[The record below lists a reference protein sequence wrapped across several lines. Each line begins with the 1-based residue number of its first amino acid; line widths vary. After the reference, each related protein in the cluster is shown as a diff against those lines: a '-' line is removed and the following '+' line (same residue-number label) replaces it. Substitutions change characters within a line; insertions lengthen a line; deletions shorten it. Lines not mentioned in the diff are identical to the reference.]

1 MQPYQPSG
9 VFTALITPFHQGAV
23 DFTTLDNL
31 IEDQIQAGVAGIVPV
46 GTTGESPTLDT
57 DEHIGVIRHV
67 VKKVAG
73 RVQVIA
79 GTGANCTREAIHLT
93 READL
98 AGADGF
104 LQVAPYYN
112 KPSQEGLFRHYSA
125 IAEITA
131 KPIVLYSIP
140 GRCGI
145 EIAVGTVKRLGQTFP
160 HVRSIKEAGGTVSRV
175 NDLRAACGEDLTI
188 LCGDDSLTLPFMAAG
203 ATGVISVAS
212 NLIPASV
219 VELVNT
225 LLAGD
230 FNKALSLHSRWLP
243 LFGDL
248 FIEGNP
254 VTVKEAMLACG
265 KIPDAEVRLPLW
277 PISESNKKILHST
290 LRASG
295 LL

>member
-1 MQPYQPSG
+1 MQAYQPSG
-9 VFTALITPFHQGAV
+9 VFTALITPFNNGAV
-23 DFTTLDNL
+23 DYTTLDNL
-31 IEDQIQAGVAGIVPV
+31 IEEQIKAGVAGVVPV

-57 DEHIGVIRHV
+57 EEHIGVIRHV
-67 VKKVAG
+67 VDKVAG
-73 RVQVIA
+73 RVEVIA

-98 AGADGF
+98 AGVDGF

-112 KPSQEGLFRHYSA
+112 KPSQEGLFRHYAA

-145 EIAVGTVKRLGQTFP
+145 EIAVATVKRLGAAFP
-160 HVRSIKEAGGTVSRV
+160 HVRCIKEAGGTVSRV
-175 NDLRAACGEDLTI
+175 NELRAACGNDLTI

-212 NLIPASV
+212 NLIPAGV
-219 VELVNT
+219 VELVN
-225 LLAGD
+225 AVRSGD
-230 FNKALSLHSRWLP
+230 YAKALTLHSRWLQ

-254 VTVKEAMLACG
+254 VTIKEAMLACG

-277 PISESNKKILHST
+277 PISETNKTILHNT
-290 LRASG
+290 LRSSG